1 MYPHILEGKA
11 DAARVQLFSDKVTDY
26 SSFVHDVLGLTEK
39 DFNNSGE
46 KVTYHASCHIC
57 RGLGVTKAPRD
68 LIADAATY
76 VPCAEEDVC
85 CGFGGTYSMKFPE
98 ISGTLLAKKL
108 KHIEETGA
116 SRVVM
121 DCPGCVMQLRGGVE
135 KQGMKVKVSHIAEL
149 VAENLKK

>member
-1 MYPHILEGKA
+1 M
-11 DAARVQLFSDKVTDY
+11 
-26 SSFVHDVLGLTEK
+26 
-39 DFNNSGE
+39 
-46 KVTYHASCHIC
+46 
-57 RGLGVTKAPRD
+57 TKAPRD

-121 DCPGCVMQLRGGVE
+121 DCPGCVLQIRGGAE
-135 KQGMKVKVSHIAEL
+135 KDGKGLKVTHIAEL
-149 VAENLKK
+149 LAENLKK

>member
-1 MYPHILEGKA
+1 M
-11 DAARVQLFSDKVTDY
+11 QLFSDKVTDY

-98 ISGTLLAKKL
+98 RA
-108 KHIEETGA
+108 
-116 SRVVM
+116 
-121 DCPGCVMQLRGGVE
+121 
-135 KQGMKVKVSHIAEL
+135 
-149 VAENLKK
+149 